1 MDYRPNAKRIEE
13 GKSPLL
19 NSNFC
24 LSKSSKRMLCNARN
38 SDERVFIKQLMIGAE
53 LSGLKA
59 PSRKENARRNG
70 NE

>member
-1 MDYRPNAKRIEE
+1 MEYRPNAKKIEE

-19 NSNFC
+19 SSHFC

-38 SDERVFIKQLMIGAE
+38 SDERALIKQLLIDAE
-53 LSGLKA
+53 ISALKG
-59 PSRKENARRNG
+59 PSKKENARRNG

>member
-1 MDYRPNAKRIEE
+1 MDYRPNAKRMEE

-19 NSNFC
+19 NAHFC

-38 SDERVFIKQLMIGAE
+38 SDERALIKQLMIGAE
-53 LSGLKA
+53 ISALRT
-59 PSRKENARRNG
+59 PSKKENARRNG

>member
-1 MDYRPNAKRIEE
+1 MEYRPNAKKIEE

-19 NSNFC
+19 NSHFC

-38 SDERVFIKQLMIGAE
+38 SDERALIKQLLIDAE
-53 LSGLKA
+53 ISALKG
-59 PSRKENARRNG
+59 PSKKENARRNG

>member
-19 NSNFC
+19 NSHFR
-24 LSKSSKRMLCNARN
+24 LSKSSKRMLCSARN
-38 SDERVFIKQLMIGAE
+38 SVERAAIKQMMTNAE
-53 LSGLKA
+53 VSALST
-59 PSRKENARRNG
+59 PSKKDNARRNG